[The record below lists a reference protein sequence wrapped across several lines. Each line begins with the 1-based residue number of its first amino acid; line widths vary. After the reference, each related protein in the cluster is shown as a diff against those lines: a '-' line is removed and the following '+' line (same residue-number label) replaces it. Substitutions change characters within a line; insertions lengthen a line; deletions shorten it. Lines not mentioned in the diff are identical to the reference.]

1 MRDSGLGVEGAS
13 YEDGL
18 EDILASI
25 SNAASKIEDQQQ
37 QQQRAEERII
47 RLDCA
52 GKKNASF
59 DNEI

>member
-37 QQQRAEERII
+37 QQRAEERII
-47 RLDCA
+47 RLDCG
-52 GKKNASF
+52 GKKNA
-59 DNEI
+59 